1 MLAKWSG
8 PLEDGCKCE
17 FELVVVGCRL
27 GRKDVDGRHSYAKL
41 QERICKSFNL
51 CFVRVQIL
59 VCLATL
65 RGNRNAFFFSAYW
78 GF

>member
-27 GRKDVDGRHSYAKL
+27 GRKGVWMGGTRMRSYKNGFA
-41 QERICKSFNL
+41 NL
-51 CFVRVQIL
+51 STSV
-59 VCLATL
+59 VCVY
-65 RGNRNAFFFSAYW
+65 RFSSV
-78 GF
+78 